1 MNFLNLY
8 LLLTSKNREPLKI
21 RWLQLGTPF
30 AAYYYPQTFKP
41 MGVSWTSAMIP
52 KPIRAVFRWW
62 AKHPWIVFW
71 GNFLVF
77 GVIESTLHPLSV
89 FVGRTISLLFF
100 IVIILSFI
108 RGMFLICRRSKF
120 GPLKALLLIVVPVM
134 AIAAMAIP
142 RYRVH
147 RLMAYKREVRLDLMR
162 AADAQKLYFD
172 KNNSYKSCAPCA
184 ARNLPGYN
192 NNPKV
197 TLVAEIGRR
206 DFVLVATHERCGDSQ
221 WIYQRSTGKITGPN
235 AIDSCKWRP

>member
-1 MNFLNLY
+1 
-8 LLLTSKNREPLKI
+8 
-21 RWLQLGTPF
+21 
-30 AAYYYPQTFKP
+30 
-41 MGVSWTSAMIP
+41 MIP
-52 KPIRAVFRWW
+52 KAIRAVFRWW

-100 IVIILSFI
+100 IVSILSFI

-162 AADAQKLYFD
+162 AADAQKLHFA
-172 KNNSYKSCAPCA
+172 KNNSYKSCAPCTS
-184 ARNLPGYN
+184 RDLPGYDN
-192 NNPKV
+192 RNPKV
-197 TLVAEIGRR
+197 TLVAEVGKTE
-206 DFVLVATHERCGDSQ
+206 FVMKAKHENCGDSE
-221 WIYQRSTGKITGPN
+221 WVFNISTGEITGPSTH
-235 AIDSCKWRP
+235 DVCR